1 MMTAVNYLPVFQGAK
16 RRGNTLAVLPKR
28 ATPENGQRETARRV
42 AAIIEPEAVLASCL
56 QPAWGC
62 SHEAALPAA
71 HSYRNSLNAV
81 KSVLP

>member
-1 MMTAVNYLPVFQGAK
+1 MTAVNYLPVFQGAK

-28 ATPENGQRETARRV
+28 ATQENGQRETARRV
-42 AAIIEPEAVLASCL
+42 
-56 QPAWGC
+56 
-62 SHEAALPAA
+62 AA